1 VTELLANLA
10 GVLLAGWL
18 LGVEVW
24 VVAIGML
31 AWVVARKE
39 PITPRVLAVAG
50 LLLSASAA
58 AYVVIVVLI
67 GVLLSAGT

>member
-1 VTELLANLA
+1 MTELLANLA

-18 LGVEVW
+18 LGAEVW
-24 VVAIGML
+24 VVAIGIL
-31 AWVVARKE
+31 AWVVARQE

-58 AYVVIVVLI
+58 AYVAIVSLI
-67 GVLLSAGT
+67 GFLLSAGP

>member
-58 AYVVIVVLI
+58 AYVVIVVVI
-67 GVLLSAGT
+67 GVLLSAGP